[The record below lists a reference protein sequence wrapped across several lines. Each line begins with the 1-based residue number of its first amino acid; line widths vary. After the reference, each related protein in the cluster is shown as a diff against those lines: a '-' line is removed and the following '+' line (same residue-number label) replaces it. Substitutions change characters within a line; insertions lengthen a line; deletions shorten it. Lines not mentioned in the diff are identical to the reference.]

1 MVEIFYLALRAII
14 DFFKIY
20 IIHLSI
26 KKNLQLD
33 IPFYTKNIST
43 KCIKWEIRYVI
54 LVHYSKKLRKI

>member
-33 IPFYTKNIST
+33 IPFYTKKYIYKMYQMGNPI
-43 KCIKWEIRYVI
+43 CNPRA
-54 LVHYSKKLRKI
+54 LL